1 MKLLDAYNLLVE
13 DGILDNHRY
22 FSELYKLFGFR
33 DDQTVKEYL
42 DFIAHEPV
50 AWLEGFPSKLVSKQ
64 TYAKPKTA
72 IIKLLKK
79 DEIVKE
85 LGDTYVN
92 KIYDTIWSAFKK
104 EHQRILD
111 KRQKN
116 NKTVLDHFDTESY
129 ESLPVP
135 PVRNTIS
142 VLPGHSAQSSVA
154 QNLLVESLPD
164 SEHEEHQM
172 ERSSEERIR
181 ILKDVLY
188 RLCET
193 LPSGASDAFRLLV
206 ESV

>member
-22 FSELYKLFGFR
+22 FSEVYKLFGFR

-50 AWLEGFPSKLVSKQ
+50 AWLEGFPSKLTSKQ
-64 TYAKPKTA
+64 TFAKPKTA

-79 DEIVKE
+79 DEVVNV

-92 KIYDTIWSAFKK
+92 KLHDSIWSAFKK

-111 KRQKN
+111 KRQKSPRS
-116 NKTVLDHFDTESY
+116 VLDHFDTESY
-129 ESLPVP
+129 ESLPLP
-135 PVRNTIS
+135 PVPVLRNQAVPSTTHTS
-142 VLPGHSAQSSVA
+142 NDLV
-154 QNLLVESLPD
+154 VESLPD
-164 SEHEEHQM
+164 PEDEHEHEPN
-172 ERSSEERIR
+172 RSAEERIR

-193 LPSGASDAFRLLV
+193 LPAGASDAFRLLIETV
-206 ESV
+206 